1 MAGTGQPI
9 QLVIAKRLRSPSIR
23 QTGPITDGIIDIVGP
38 VDLAAGGRELMANC
52 GLPIGGIVG
61 GAQFTIRRRTHMVTS
76 RVSGK
81 PASFPREE
89 AC

>member
-9 QLVIAKRLRSPSIR
+9 QLVIAKRLRAPSIR
-23 QTGPITDGIIDIVGP
+23 QTGPIADGIIDIVGP

>member
-1 MAGTGQPI
+1 MARASEPVKLI
-9 QLVIAKRLRSPSIR
+9 IAEALKTTPIR
-23 QTGPITDGIIDIVGP
+23 QAGPITDGIIDIVGP